1 MSSKTRLLFY
11 GQASFHGLARQSLI
25 KLCWTRPRIGIFVV
39 IVVCVYMWVS
49 VCLGLIKTSKI
60 NIITLFGNGHK
71 NFSYALHIE
80 MQHFIISHVHVRL
93 LVLVLV
99 VHAHEL
105 LRGQQ
110 ACIWS
115 HLSQWSSRR
124 PLKLTMRTGSRSIC
138 HATADCV
145 DASSYI
151 LSLLSRRGVVFIG
164 HFLNTSDKTKRT
176 IAPKMRICHWCCLQ
190 LCFVVAAAF
199 KIKRLHFSELQHAC
213 VMWNVKRLTVRH
225 QHASP
230 WTQCHL
236 FTDRVVLWYRLSV
249 CRTLGTRRW
258 WTDGRTDGQT
268 KLFGIL
274 VDDECWRRV

>member
-1 MSSKTRLLFY
+1 
-11 GQASFHGLARQSLI
+11 
-25 KLCWTRPRIGIFVV
+25 
-39 IVVCVYMWVS
+39 
-49 VCLGLIKTSKI
+49 
-60 NIITLFGNGHK
+60 
-71 NFSYALHIE
+71 

-93 LVLVLV
+93 LVLVIV

-124 PLKLTMRTGSRSIC
+124 PLLLLTMRTGSRSIC

-145 DASSYI
+145 DSSSYI
-151 LSLLSRRGVVFIG
+151 LFFFCHGAVSSSSGIFWIQATKQNARLRPRCEYATGVVF
-164 HFLNTSDKTKRT
+164 N
-176 IAPKMRICHWCCLQ
+176 
-190 LCFVVAAAF
+190 CFVVVVAAF

-249 CRTLGTRRW
+249 YRTLGTRRW
-258 WTDGRTDGQT
+258 WTDGRTDRQT
-268 KLFGIL
+268 VGWS
-274 VDDECWRRV
+274 D